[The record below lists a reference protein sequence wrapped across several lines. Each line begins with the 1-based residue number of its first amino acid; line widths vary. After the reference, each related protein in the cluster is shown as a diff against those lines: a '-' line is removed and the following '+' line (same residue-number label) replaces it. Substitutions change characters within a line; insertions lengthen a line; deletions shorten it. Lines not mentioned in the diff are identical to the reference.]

1 MTVTKEINMKTVF
14 ATLLLFLL
22 RRVSASYRF
31 SPEEECHR
39 ELQELRS
46 SIGSLESRLLIG
58 EWQLRNL
65 REHNYFY
72 RPSTEHSS
80 SPPNLNK
87 TTKSAVLKTT
97 ALPSTSGNLIV
108 YDRDCSTLYNRV
120 QLPSGFYRIRPRSD
134 MEPFLV
140 YCDMTNGGGWTVI
153 QRRRNG
159 KVDFNRDWEE
169 YKSGFGHFKE
179 RNDEFWLGNEHIYT
193 LLKEGENLMRIDLM
207 DWSGQR
213 TYAFYENFRISDEK
227 DKYRLHFGLYNG
239 KAGDA
244 LSGGSHMK
252 DQWSISHNGMP
263 FSTRDRDHDRYL
275 QGSCAKEN
283 KGGWWYNRCHAANLN
298 GKFYRS
304 GEYKGTHDNGMVWL
318 TWRGLWYSLRH
329 TSMKVRPLLF
339 MDSLGSGAGPGE

>member
-1 MTVTKEINMKTVF
+1 MFDKRGAQSGMISVIHYTPPTFFK
-14 ATLLLFLL
+14 
-22 RRVSASYRF
+22 
-31 SPEEECHR
+31 PEEECRR
-39 ELQELRS
+39 ELLELRS
-46 SIGSLESRLLIG
+46 SIGSLQSSLLIG
-58 EWQLRNL
+58 AWQLRNL
-65 REHNYFY
+65 REHNHFY

-87 TTKSAVLKTT
+87 TMKSAELKTT
-97 ALPSTSGNLIV
+97 ALPKTSGNLIV
-108 YDRDCSTLYNRV
+108 YDQDCSTLYNRA
-120 QLPSGFYRIRPRSD
+120 QPPSGFYRIRPRSD

-140 YCDMTNGGGWTVI
+140 YCDMTHGGGWTVV

-179 RNDEFWLGNEHIYT
+179 KNDEFWLGNEHIYT

-207 DWSGQR
+207 DWNGQR

-227 DKYRLHFGLYNG
+227 GKYRLQFGLYSG

-298 GKFYRS
+298 GKFYRN

-318 TWRGLWYSLRH
+318 TWRGLWNSLRH